1 MLNLLFLNV
10 NAQRCDV
17 FCGSTLRSAQ
27 SIVIAICWLSPDAR
41 PLIFAQELRSLIHFP
56 RLCQMLAGNGPPV
69 CV

>member
-27 SIVIAICWLSPDAR
+27 SIVIAIDSLLVVAR
-41 PLIFAQELRSLIHFP
+41 RQAFN
-56 RLCQMLAGNGPPV
+56 LCSGAV
-69 CV
+69 